1 MTRPYGLG
9 NHGLDQW
16 AGTLLVRPNGLVY
29 IMPIIGLPFV
39 HLGQSCTWTPP
50 ACQQPDLCTRSHDR
64 VKRWLWFIHV
74 AYCHVSLGR
83 CGFTETWVASLLATL
98 YMDFLLSRYF
108 LPVSFTW
115 IAFFSIWFRLSLG
128 GHVSKKDSICISCIV
143 ELLVLFDLCIH
154 CGVKNRCLRMF
165 YITEFAKWLMFFL
178 SEITNCDLCPI
189 EAQVP

>member
-9 NHGLDQW
+9 DHGLDQW
-16 AGTLLVRPNGLVY
+16 AGTLLVRPNRLVY
-29 IMPIIGLPFV
+29 IKPIIGLPFV
-39 HLGQSCTWTPP
+39 DLGQSCTWTPP

-64 VKRWLWFIHV
+64 SKDGLDSHV

-98 YMDFLLSRYF
+98 VHGFS
-108 LPVSFTW
+108 SFQIFFNW
-115 IAFFSIWFRLSLG
+115 ITFFSLWFRLSLG
-128 GHVSKKDSICISCIV
+128 GRVLKKDSICISCIV
-143 ELLVLFDLCIH
+143 ELLFMFDLWIH
-154 CGVKNRCLRMF
+154 CGVKNRCVRMF